1 MGRERG
7 KSTCRRGRCR
17 QVSPKTRRQNLC
29 RVGPT
34 PWGRTRRAWRPVSL
48 SFRLDGK
55 VALVTGASRGLGAG
69 IADALQEAG
78 ATVAGTSREPRSA
91 AQVAKRLGS
100 VPVVM
105 DVTDVASVRA
115 GVDRVASELER
126 LDILIN
132 NAGLNIPQGV
142 FDVDEA
148 SWDAVLDTNL
158 KGTFFAAQAAARQMV
173 ASGEGGR
180 IINIASQAGVVGIE
194 ERSAYGASKGGA
206 ILLTKVL
213 AIELAQHGITVN
225 AVAPTFIATELTR
238 GTLENSA
245 WRERILSSIPLGRVG
260 EAEDVAAAAVYL
272 ASPAAAMVTGHTL
285 LVDGGW
291 TAW

>member
-1 MGRERG
+1 M
-7 KSTCRRGRCR
+7 
-17 QVSPKTRRQNLC
+17 
-29 RVGPT
+29 
-34 PWGRTRRAWRPVSL
+34 PVSL

-78 ATVAGTSREPRSA
+78 ATVVGTSRNPGSA
-91 AQVAKRLGS
+91 TQVAKQLGS

-105 DVTDVASVRA
+105 DITDVASVRA
-115 GVDRVASELER
+115 GVDCVASELGR
-126 LDILIN
+126 LDILVN

-148 SWDAVLDTNL
+148 SWDAVLNTNL
-158 KGTFFAAQAAARQMV
+158 KGTFFAAQAAARCMV
-173 ASGEGGR
+173 TSREGGR

-206 ILLTKVL
+206 VLLTKVL

-225 AVAPTFIATELTR
+225 AVAPTFIATELTC

-245 WRERILSSIPLGRVG
+245 WRERVLSRIPLGRIG
-260 EAEDVAAAAVYL
+260 ETEDVAAATIYL
-272 ASPAAAMVTGHTL
+272 ASPAAALVTGHTL

>member
-1 MGRERG
+1 M
-7 KSTCRRGRCR
+7 
-17 QVSPKTRRQNLC
+17 
-29 RVGPT
+29 
-34 PWGRTRRAWRPVSL
+34 PVSL

-69 IADALQEAG
+69 IATGLLEAG
-78 ATVAGTSREPRSA
+78 ATVIGTSRNPDSA
-91 AQVAKRLGS
+91 TQVAKQLGS

-105 DVTDVASVRA
+105 DITDVASVRA
-115 GVDRVASELER
+115 GVDRVASELGR
-126 LDILIN
+126 LDILVN

-158 KGTFFAAQAAARQMV
+158 KGTFFAAQAAARCMV
-173 ASGEGGR
+173 TSGEGGR

-206 ILLTKVL
+206 VLLTKVL

-238 GTLENSA
+238 GTLENPA
-245 WRERILSSIPLGRVG
+245 WRERVLSRIPLGRIG
-260 EAEDVAAAAVYL
+260 ESEDVAAATVYL

>member
-1 MGRERG
+1 M
-7 KSTCRRGRCR
+7 
-17 QVSPKTRRQNLC
+17 
-29 RVGPT
+29 
-34 PWGRTRRAWRPVSL
+34 SL

-69 IADALQEAG
+69 IAAALKEAG
-78 ATVAGTSREPRSA
+78 ATVVGTSRKQGSA
-91 AQVAKRLGS
+91 EQVAERLDS
-100 VPVVM
+100 VPVAM
-105 DVTDVASVRA
+105 DVSDVASVRA
-115 GVDRVASELER
+115 GVDRVASELGR
-126 LDILIN
+126 LDVLVN

-158 KGTFFAAQAAARQMV
+158 KGTFFAAQAAARHM
-173 ASGEGGR
+173 AGCGEGGC
-180 IINIASQAGVVGIE
+180 IINVASQAGVVGIE
-194 ERSAYGASKGGA
+194 ERSAYGASKGGTV
-206 ILLTKVL
+206 LLTKVL

-238 GTLENSA
+238 ATLEDPA
-245 WRERILSSIPLGRVG
+245 WRERILSRIPLGRVG
-260 EAEDVAAAAVYL
+260 EVEDVAAATVYL

>member
-1 MGRERG
+1 M
-7 KSTCRRGRCR
+7 
-17 QVSPKTRRQNLC
+17 
-29 RVGPT
+29 
-34 PWGRTRRAWRPVSL
+34 SL

-69 IADALQEAG
+69 IATGLLEAG
-78 ATVAGTSREPRSA
+78 ATVIGTSRNPDSA
-91 AQVAKRLGS
+91 TQVAKQLGS

-105 DVTDVASVRA
+105 DITDVASVRA
-115 GVDRVASELER
+115 GVDRVASELGR
-126 LDILIN
+126 LDILVN

-158 KGTFFAAQAAARQMV
+158 KGTFFAAQAAARCMV
-173 ASGEGGR
+173 TSGEGGR

-206 ILLTKVL
+206 VLLTKVL

-238 GTLENSA
+238 GTLENPT
-245 WRERILSSIPLGRVG
+245 WRERVLSRIPLGRIG
-260 EAEDVAAAAVYL
+260 ESEDVAAATVYL

-291 TAW
+291 TAR

>member
-1 MGRERG
+1 M
-7 KSTCRRGRCR
+7 
-17 QVSPKTRRQNLC
+17 
-29 RVGPT
+29 
-34 PWGRTRRAWRPVSL
+34 PVSL

-69 IADALQEAG
+69 IATGLLEAG
-78 ATVAGTSREPRSA
+78 ATVIGTSRNPDSA
-91 AQVAKRLGS
+91 TQVAKQLGS

-105 DVTDVASVRA
+105 DITDVASVRA
-115 GVDRVASELER
+115 GVDRVASELGR
-126 LDILIN
+126 LDIWVN

-158 KGTFFAAQAAARQMV
+158 KGTFFAAQAAARCMV
-173 ASGEGGR
+173 TSGEGGR

-206 ILLTKVL
+206 VLLTKVL
-213 AIELAQHGITVN
+213 AIELAQHRITVN

-238 GTLENSA
+238 GTLENPA
-245 WRERILSSIPLGRVG
+245 WRERVLSRIPLGRID
-260 EAEDVAAAAVYL
+260 ESEDVAAATVYL

>member
-1 MGRERG
+1 M
-7 KSTCRRGRCR
+7 
-17 QVSPKTRRQNLC
+17 
-29 RVGPT
+29 
-34 PWGRTRRAWRPVSL
+34 SL

-69 IADALQEAG
+69 IADALKEAG
-78 ATVAGTSREPRSA
+78 ATVAGTSRRQDSA
-91 AQVAKRLGS
+91 ERVAERLDS
-100 VPVVM
+100 VAVAM
-105 DVTDVASVRA
+105 DVSDVAAVRA
-115 GVDRVASELER
+115 GVDRVASELGR
-126 LDILIN
+126 LDILVN

-158 KGTFFAAQAAARQMV
+158 KGTFFAAQAAARHMV
-173 ASGEGGR
+173 AGGEGGR
-180 IINIASQAGVVGIE
+180 IINVASQAGVVGIE

-206 ILLTKVL
+206 VLLTKVL

-238 GTLENSA
+238 DTLENPA
-245 WRERILSSIPLGRVG
+245 WRERVLSRIPLGRVG
-260 EAEDVAAAAVYL
+260 EVEDVAAATVYL
-272 ASPAAAMVTGHTL
+272 ASPGAAMVTGHTL